1 MIELKDVHVFY
12 DKEVI
17 KGVNMKVDG
26 EKVLLLGPNG
36 SGKSTLLSAIAGIIP
51 YKGSIRIDGMEV
63 RNIKNYNAVATNLPQ
78 AFSIGLTIDDVIE
91 IYDELKGL
99 KINVKAELEKLGI
112 KTNNRIYQLSAGQGV
127 NHFFST
133 HDLISCHLLNKKL

>member
-1 MIELKDVHVFY
+1 MIELKDVHVYY

-17 KGVNMKVDG
+17 RGVNMKVDG
-26 EKVLLLGPNG
+26 EKVLLPGPNG

-63 RNIKNYNAVATNLPQ
+63 RNINNHNAVATNLPQ

-112 KTNNRIYQLSAGQGV
+112 KTNKKIYQLSAGQGV
-127 NHFFST
+127 NHLFST